1 VLVSISG
8 PLSDSTT
15 RTDIM
20 DCRYAGYR
28 LGDEPTPTAHVPRY
42 TSMDQDP
49 PTFFKAHI
57 ALRRPCVFGQHPVGT
72 STTRCST
79 GASTS
84 TGTATGSAVVP
95 PSSKRARTEPA
106 PASSSRWEWSD
117 AMLSEVAGAAA
128 VAVEVGRPEC
138 RQRFGHG
145 ERETLLFSDFLKR
158 LGSGDESVYL
168 TAQTTQQD
176 EAERPLLSAPPAQ
189 QLLLGGHAPLHV
201 PLLSTLV
208 LAQIK

>member
-1 VLVSISG
+1 MLVSISA
-8 PLSDSTT
+8 PTLFSDSTT

-72 STTRCST
+72 STT
-79 GASTS
+79 
-84 TGTATGSAVVP
+84 VVP